1 MSIEI
6 TISAWKQLTDLYA
19 VSKNHSL
26 SITDFTESLENDVYV
41 YTLNEGALTLTDKEY
56 FIFWATGYCSIRF
69 GIEPEPEEPLHFT
82 LTPKPIYEVNVS
94 SEELDKQCFTGNTV
108 IETVD
113 CQNLAWKDN
122 EMTSAFS
129 GCSNLT
135 TVTNISNL
143 VTNISS
149 GFSDC
154 PKLQSVIFQ
163 SNNISNALDA
173 FTCSTT
179 ILEDTRHV
187 YCHFDSAVN
196 ILSNTLRSFARAGY
210 DSTKRKDNVVIHNLD
225 YDSTQPK
232 ITVLSD
238 RDAATIQCYK
248 SESMYGW
255 ASTPATEGDPV
266 DVVYTLT
273 DNPIQ
278 GSTVYD
284 STKELIGNVTDIVT
298 EPAGIIVDGVVYS
311 RNTTSDFDYDTVLV
325 PIANIG
331 FYRARLPELPIRV
344 KVVISYLN
352 KHTQQILNLTEDS
365 MVYQETEKIIGFFNT
380 AGDYTYTLLPESY
393 QIVVRGAGGAGGGTG
408 GAGYSGTNGGTGGA
422 GAKGEIIAFPLFVE
436 ENTELTFHVG
446 AKGLTKANGGNGG
459 SGGDGG
465 GGFAIG
471 GHGGDGGGGG
481 EPTYLAFN
489 DNFYIAN
496 GGGGGGAGGGGGTS
510 GGINAARGG
519 TGGGG
524 GGYYKISLTAMR
536 EVNLGFNQDEEQN
549 WYIEEYQETTGL
561 TIPLDMTL
569 SVGYTW
575 TQQVES
581 TSYTFVVQE
590 VRNDGSIVISGSD
603 TNSITYINS
612 VIKNVW
618 SIPASVNIVS
628 VPGQKGGAQTTAQGA
643 AGVAGNTTDFP
654 SLSSGNG
661 GTGYSNGGAGWI
673 NIAGGSGKTGGGASG
688 ASGGGWASYSDGGAG
703 GGGGGAGAGGS
714 TDAGGGGASYR
725 GGGAASNH
733 HTTPTDTLEE
743 NLTYGLN
750 NNAGIGGTTN
760 SDGTDGYVLI
770 RLV

>member
-26 SITDFTESLENDVYV
+26 NITNFTESLENDMYV

-143 VTNISS
+143 VTNIAS

-196 ILSNTLRSFARAGY
+196 ILTNTLRSLAKAGY

-248 SESMYGW
+248 SDLLYGW

-273 DNPIQ
+273 DSPIQ
-278 GSTVYD
+278 GSIVYN
-284 STKELIGNVTDIVT
+284 STEEIIGNVTDIVT
-298 EPAGIIVDGVVYS
+298 EPVGIIVNGVVYS
-311 RNTTSDFDYDTVLV
+311 RDTTSDFDYDTILT

-344 KVVISYLN
+344 KVVVSYLN

-365 MVYQETEKIIGFFNT
+365 IVYQETEKIIGLFNT

-393 QIVVRGAGGAGGGTG
+393 QIVVRGAGGAGGG
-408 GAGYSGTNGGTGGA
+408 
-422 GAKGEIIAFPLFVE
+422 
-436 ENTELTFHVG
+436 
-446 AKGLTKANGGNGG
+446 
-459 SGGDGG
+459 
-465 GGFAIG
+465 
-471 GHGGDGGGGG
+471 
-481 EPTYLAFN
+481 
-489 DNFYIAN
+489 
-496 GGGGGGAGGGGGTS
+496 
-510 GGINAARGG
+510 
-519 TGGGG
+519 
-524 GGYYKISLTAMR
+524 
-536 EVNLGFNQDEEQN
+536 
-549 WYIEEYQETTGL
+549 
-561 TIPLDMTL
+561 
-569 SVGYTW
+569 
-575 TQQVES
+575 
-581 TSYTFVVQE
+581 
-590 VRNDGSIVISGSD
+590 
-603 TNSITYINS
+603 
-612 VIKNVW
+612 
-618 SIPASVNIVS
+618 
-628 VPGQKGGAQTTAQGA
+628 
-643 AGVAGNTTDFP
+643 
-654 SLSSGNG
+654 
-661 GTGYSNGGAGWI
+661 
-673 NIAGGSGKTGGGASG
+673 
-688 ASGGGWASYSDGGAG
+688 
-703 GGGGGAGAGGS
+703 AGAGGS
-714 TDAGGGGASYR
+714 TDAGGGGASYN

-750 NNAGIGGTTN
+750 NNAGIGGATN